1 MSKKS
6 TNQRTKVLNY
16 LREHKRASTLELR
29 RDLGVMSPAP
39 RVQELREM
47 GFNIVTHSRWQRDE
61 QGRPHKQ
68 GVYVLFGGEG
78 EV

>member
-1 MSKKS
+1 MSQKS
-6 TNQRTKVLNY
+6 KTQRIKVLNY

-47 GFNIVTHSRWQRDE
+47 GFNIVTHYRWQNDE
-61 QGRPHKQ
+61 QGRPHRQ
-68 GVYVLFGGEG
+68 GVYVLFGEG
-78 EV
+78 EA